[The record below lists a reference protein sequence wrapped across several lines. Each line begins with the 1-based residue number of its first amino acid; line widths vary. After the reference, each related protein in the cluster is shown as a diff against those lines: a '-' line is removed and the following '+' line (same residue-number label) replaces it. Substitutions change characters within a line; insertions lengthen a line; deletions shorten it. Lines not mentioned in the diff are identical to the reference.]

1 MLDDKNSFNYENRNL
16 TEVFKELQEIRNNPN
31 AQQAYSKQVK
41 KTKKSTAKT
50 NALNTV
56 KSAPTSFFSIL
67 NSKKSYKTNSI
78 RTNDLSL
85 SQIIIGC
92 GILVI
97 SIALFF
103 PKDLS
108 FKESYAKSDTQIES
122 SYELNRHRLNMQS
135 IISENAGM
143 DRVKEQVVEDRDVEF
158 ETTYNDNA
166 TLPKGEEVVKQ
177 EGVLGKDKVTAVKTY
192 ENGDFVEEIILAKEN
207 VVPPTSKVID
217 RGTSEFLAKHKVH
230 IGDTMYFVQTAKLK
244 EKTED
249 SSLDKAEVKKSIDV
263 KLLELPSEDWAK
275 VSFDGV
281 EGYIKTSNLTSA
293 YSTPN
298 IVEKNRIQ
306 RILLKVNIGMQLNKT
321 SDLTLTDYK
330 KIFTGLSN
338 DKNKIFQDNYQVFY
352 NMEKKYNINGIFL
365 ASMAIHESAWG
376 TSQIAQD
383 KKNLFGYGSYD
394 STPYESSFEFETYA
408 EGIETVAKS
417 LVKYYLNPSG
427 TKIYDGETAAGW
439 YYNGPT
445 LEGVNT
451 RYASDKDWHNKVFNY
466 MQMLYN
472 RLDS

>member
-1 MLDDKNSFNYENRNL
+1 MLDDKNSFNHENRNL

-31 AQQAYSKQVK
+31 AQQAYSKQIR
-41 KTKKSTAKT
+41 KTKKSKAKT
-50 NALNTV
+50 NTLNTV
-56 KSAPTSFFSIL
+56 KSAPNSFASML
-67 NSKKSYKTNSI
+67 NSKKSYKTN
-78 RTNDLSL
+78 DLNL
-85 SQIIIGC
+85 SQIVIGC

-97 SIALFF
+97 SMALFF

-143 DRVKEQVVEDRDVEF
+143 DRVKEQVIEDRDVEF

-177 EGVLGKDKVTAVKTY
+177 EGILGKDKVTAVKTY
-192 ENGDFVEEIILAKEN
+192 ENGNFVEEIILAKEN

-281 EGYIKTSNLTSA
+281 EGYIKTSTLTSA

-352 NMEKKYNINGIFL
+352 NIEKKYNINGILL

-394 STPYESSFEFETYA
+394 STPYESSFEFDTYA

>member
-16 TEVFKELQEIRNNPN
+16 SEVFRELQEIKNNPN
-31 AQQAYSKQVK
+31 VQQAYSKQAK
-41 KTKKSTAKT
+41 KNKKAATRTRNLNKIKSSPG
-50 NALNTV
+50 ALL
-56 KSAPTSFFSIL
+56 SMFD
-67 NSKKSYKTNSI
+67 SKKDSNRISKS
-78 RTNDLSL
+78 NDLSL
-85 SQIIIGC
+85 AQIVTGC
-92 GILVI
+92 GILIV
-97 SIALFF
+97 SMALLF

-108 FKESYAKSDTQIES
+108 FKESYAKSDTES
-122 SYELNRHRLNMQS
+122 VASYEVNRHRLNMQS

-166 TLPKGEEVVKQ
+166 TLPKGEEIVKQ
-177 EGVLGKDKVTAVKTY
+177 DGILGKDKVTAVKTY
-192 ENGDFVEEIILAKEN
+192 ENGNFVEEIILAKEN
-207 VVPPTSKVID
+207 VLAPTAKIID
-217 RGTSEFLAKHKVH
+217 RGTSEFLSKHKVH
-230 IGDTMYFVQTAKLK
+230 IGDKMYFVNSSKLK

-249 SSLDKAEVKKSIDV
+249 ASLDIAEVKKSIDV

-293 YSTPN
+293 YTTPS

-321 SDLTLTDYK
+321 SDLTLNDYK

-376 TSQIAQD
+376 TSQISQD

-394 STPYESSFEFETYA
+394 STPYESSFEFDTYA

-417 LVKYYLNPSG
+417 LVKYYLNPAG
-427 TKIYDGETAAGW
+427 TKIYDGEKAAGW
-439 YYNGPT
+439 YFNGPT
-445 LEGVNT
+445 LEGVNV
-451 RYASDKDWHNKVFNY
+451 RYASDKDWHTKVFNY

-472 RLDS
+472 RLDNT

>member
-16 TEVFKELQEIRNNPN
+16 SEVFRELQEIKNNPN
-31 AQQAYSKQVK
+31 VQQAYSKQAK
-41 KTKKSTAKT
+41 KNKKATTRTRNLNKIKSSPG
-50 NALNTV
+50 ALL
-56 KSAPTSFFSIL
+56 SMFD
-67 NSKKSYKTNSI
+67 SKKDSNRISKS
-78 RTNDLSL
+78 NDLSL
-85 SQIIIGC
+85 AQIVTGC
-92 GILVI
+92 GILIV
-97 SIALFF
+97 SMALLF

-108 FKESYAKSDTQIES
+108 FKESYAKSDTES
-122 SYELNRHRLNMQS
+122 VASYEVNRHRLNMQS

-166 TLPKGEEVVKQ
+166 TLPKGEEIVKQ
-177 EGVLGKDKVTAVKTY
+177 DGILGKDKVTAVKTY
-192 ENGDFVEEIILAKEN
+192 ENGNFVEEIILAKEN
-207 VVPPTSKVID
+207 VLAPTAKIID

-230 IGDTMYFVQTAKLK
+230 IGDKMYFVNSSKLK

-249 SSLDKAEVKKSIDV
+249 ASPDIAEVKKSIDV

-293 YSTPN
+293 YTTPS

-321 SDLTLTDYK
+321 SDLTLNDYK

-365 ASMAIHESAWG
+365 ASMAIHESACG
-376 TSQIAQD
+376 TSQISQD

-394 STPYESSFEFETYA
+394 STPYESSFDTYA

-417 LVKYYLNPSG
+417 LVKYYLNPAG
-427 TKIYDGETAAGW
+427 TKIYDGEKAAGW
-439 YYNGPT
+439 YFNGPT
-445 LEGVNT
+445 LEGVNV
-451 RYASDKDWHNKVFNY
+451 RYASDKDWHTKVFNY

-472 RLDS
+472 RLDNT

>member
-1 MLDDKNSFNYENRNL
+1 MLDDKNSFNHENRNL

-31 AQQAYSKQVK
+31 AQQAYSKQIK
-41 KTKKSTAKT
+41 KTKKSKAKT
-50 NALNTV
+50 NTLNTV
-56 KSAPTSFFSIL
+56 KSVPNSFASML
-67 NSKKSYKTNSI
+67 NSKKSYKTN
-78 RTNDLSL
+78 DLNL
-85 SQIIIGC
+85 SQIVIGC

-97 SIALFF
+97 SMALFF

-143 DRVKEQVVEDRDVEF
+143 DRVKEQVIEDRDVEF

-192 ENGDFVEEIILAKEN
+192 ENGNFVEEIILAKEN

-281 EGYIKTSNLTSA
+281 EGYIKTSTLTSA

-352 NMEKKYNINGIFL
+352 NIEKKYNINGILL

-394 STPYESSFEFETYA
+394 STPYESSFEFDTYA

>member
-1 MLDDKNSFNYENRNL
+1 MLDDKNSFNHENRNL

-31 AQQAYSKQVK
+31 AQQAYSKQIK
-41 KTKKSTAKT
+41 KTKKSKAKT
-50 NALNTV
+50 NTLNTV
-56 KSAPTSFFSIL
+56 KSAPNSFASML
-67 NSKKSYKTNSI
+67 NSKKSYKTN
-78 RTNDLSL
+78 DLNL
-85 SQIIIGC
+85 SQIVIGC

-97 SIALFF
+97 SMALFF

-143 DRVKEQVVEDRDVEF
+143 DRVKEQVIEDRDVEF

-192 ENGDFVEEIILAKEN
+192 ENGNFVEEIILAKEN

-281 EGYIKTSNLTSA
+281 EGYIKTSTLTSA

-352 NMEKKYNINGIFL
+352 NIEKKYNINGILL

-394 STPYESSFEFETYA
+394 STPYESSFEFDTYA

-427 TKIYDGETAAGW
+427 TKIYDGEIAAGW